1 MTSNPPLFRLP
12 GAPWSLHF
20 DKAAHLV
27 LGNHVQHR
35 RRSRESVGQLFSRN
49 LVTNDLVIEEAT
61 VLRPVH
67 AAWATVSFD
76 VQQAM
81 AEREV
86 MFQRG
91 LHCIGLWHTHPE
103 TRPEPS
109 PKDRALARDHALSA
123 RPQLDGFV
131 FVIVGTQPYP
141 AGLWVGVDDGTILRR
156 AELHAH

>member
-12 GAPWSLHF
+12 DSALSLQF
-20 DKAAHLV
+20 DTVAYLV
-27 LGNHVQHR
+27 LGKHAQHR
-35 RRSRESVGQLFSRN
+35 RRSRESVGQLFTRD
-49 LVTNDLVIEEAT
+49 LVTSDIVIEEAT
-61 VLRPVH
+61 VLRPVR

-76 VQQAM
+76 VEQAM
-81 AEREV
+81 VEREV

-103 TRPEPS
+103 PRPEPS
-109 PKDRALARDHALSA
+109 PKDRVLARDHALAA
-123 RPQLDGFV
+123 RPQLDGIV

-141 AGLWVGVDDGTILRR
+141 AGLWVGVDDGTILQK